1 MIVYYTKEPLI
12 YQEKNIYGIPI
23 DVSHFFEKISPII
36 ETKGR
41 PLVALPLTEYLEYHL
56 QQ

>member
-23 DVSHFFEKISPII
+23 DVSHFFEISPII
-36 ETKGR
+36 ETRGR
-41 PLVALPLTEYLEYHL
+41 PLVELPLTECLEYHL

>member
-12 YQEKNIYGIPI
+12 YQEKHLWNPHRCF
-23 DVSHFFEKISPII
+23 SFFKISPII